1 MNHPTKNLA
10 HMLSDLLASSLPV
23 NLVPGP
29 SDPCGAVLP
38 QQPMPKVMF
47 GGKKME
53 GLECNTNPTW
63 LEIGDR
69 RYAGQSFL
77 GLTYSFLCS
86 GGQTIDD
93 VFKYLP
99 GKSRLPMAERTL
111 EWRHIAP
118 TAPDT
123 LWIYPFPDNDPFII
137 RERPSV
143 YVVGNQPEFETA
155 LVGNEDKT
163 RIVML
168 PSFAATGTVALVCL
182 ETLEVK
188 TVAFEVPPWIGE
200 VKTEVK
206 EE

>member
-1 MNHPTKNLA
+1 MATCVDK
-10 HMLSDLLASSLPV
+10 
-23 NLVPGP
+23 
-29 SDPCGAVLP
+29 
-38 QQPMPKVMF
+38 
-47 GGKKME
+47 
-53 GLECNTNPTW
+53 
-63 LEIGDR
+63 
-69 RYAGQSFL
+69 
-77 GLTYSFLCS
+77 LTSSFLCS

-137 RERPSV
+137 RERPNV

-155 LVGNEDKT
+155 LVGDEDKT

-188 TVAFEVPPWIGE
+188 TVSFEVPPWIGE
-200 VKTEVK
+200 VKAEVK

>member
-69 RYAGQSFL
+69 RYEWVVDKGTDEQLPLL
-77 GLTYSFLCS
+77 G
-86 GGQTIDD
+86 
-93 VFKYLP
+93 
-99 GKSRLPMAERTL
+99 RTDY
-111 EWRHIAP
+111 R
-118 TAPDT
+118 
-123 LWIYPFPDNDPFII
+123 
-137 RERPSV
+137 
-143 YVVGNQPEFETA
+143 
-155 LVGNEDKT
+155 
-163 RIVML
+163 
-168 PSFAATGTVALVCL
+168 
-182 ETLEVK
+182 
-188 TVAFEVPPWIGE
+188 
-200 VKTEVK
+200 
-206 EE
+206 

>member
-1 MNHPTKNLA
+1 MEERRWRD
-10 HMLSDLLASSLPV
+10 LSVTPIPLGSRSV
-23 NLVPGP
+23 T
-29 SDPCGAVLP
+29 
-38 QQPMPKVMF
+38 
-47 GGKKME
+47 GGK
-53 GLECNTNPTW
+53 LQRRPRW
-63 LEIGDR
+63 LTD
-69 RYAGQSFL
+69 
-77 GLTYSFLCS
+77 SFLCS

-99 GKSRLPMAERTL
+99 GKSRLPMAKRTL

-137 RERPSV
+137 RERPNV

-155 LVGNEDKT
+155 LVGDEDKT

-200 VKTEVK
+200 VKVEMK